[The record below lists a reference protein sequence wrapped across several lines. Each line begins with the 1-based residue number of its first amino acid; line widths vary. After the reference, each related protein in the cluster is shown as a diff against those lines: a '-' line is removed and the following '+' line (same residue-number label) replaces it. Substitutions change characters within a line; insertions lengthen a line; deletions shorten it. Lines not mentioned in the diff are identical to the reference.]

1 MAARTRRANE
11 STTVHKKTKRV
22 NKKKMKKIEKK
33 KKKKKKK
40 KKLKKKK
47 KKSKKNKR
55 LSTPRIRSGNQS
67 VESAGKRNAGRR
79 APKWQRFRVAASYRV
94 GSCSKRT
101 RHQQVLFLFFLSF
114 SVCVSSSSTSVII
127 TLTFH
132 FFFYKFFFCCSPLYL
147 SLCFFLDRKPKLRSL
162 IWFVFAVVFIFGF
175 LK

>member
-1 MAARTRRANE
+1 MGTSRRAFKTWKITDCSSRLLKKKPTTRNKQQINKINQSITAKTRIRQVAARTRRANE

-22 NKKKMKKIEKK
+22 NKKKWKKLKK
-33 KKKKKKK
+33 KKKRKKM
-40 KKLKKKK
+40 KKK

-79 APKWQRFRVAASYRV
+79 APKWQRFRVAASHRV

-114 SVCVSSSSTSVII
+114 SVCVC
-127 TLTFH
+127 LLL
-132 FFFYKFFFCCSPLYL
+132 PLLL
-147 SLCFFLDRKPKLRSL
+147 SLL
-162 IWFVFAVVFIFGF
+162 
-175 LK
+175 

>member
-1 MAARTRRANE
+1 
-11 STTVHKKTKRV
+11 
-22 NKKKMKKIEKK
+22 MKKIEKK
-33 KKKKKKK
+33 KKV
-40 KKLKKKK
+40 
-47 KKSKKNKR
+47 KKNKR

-79 APKWQRFRVAASYRV
+79 APKWQRFRVAASHRV

-132 FFFYKFFFCCSPLYL
+132 FFFLQVFFLFSSL
-147 SLCFFLDRKPKLRSL
+147 SLPLFLSGQKTKITIIDLVCICCRLHFRVSKIMINIYRILMHQLFDFF
-162 IWFVFAVVFIFGF
+162 
-175 LK
+175 